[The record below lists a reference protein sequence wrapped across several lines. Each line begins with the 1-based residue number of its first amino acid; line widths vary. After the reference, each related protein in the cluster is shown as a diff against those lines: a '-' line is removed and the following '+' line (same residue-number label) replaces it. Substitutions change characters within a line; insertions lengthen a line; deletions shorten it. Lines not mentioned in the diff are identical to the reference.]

1 MTSANTIPK
10 AVSRSARQWEQAV
23 GTRPAVTVVE
33 PGLWR
38 LTLKNKRITAT
49 QDWRGSLGKTKFAGA
64 SLTVDG
70 KPRPVLG
77 HDEFVKLWK
86 SHGDR
91 TVARPAVLMDVPPGG
106 DLATAPTTV
115 QDVAGQLARA
125 GIEAQAGFAH
135 NRWIISFSLPDDGGG
150 MRLVFTSR
158 KRQWGLSW
166 GDSQVI
172 VGGEDVTRQVGGDI
186 AKALQMLFPS
196 APGAPAAP
204 STGPIAREAG
214 PAVTTNAV
222 SIRRQTVIR
231 T

>member
-70 KPRPVLG
+70 KSRPVLESS
-77 HDEFVKLWK
+77 DFVKLWRT
-86 SHGDR
+86 HGDK
-91 TVARPAVLMDVPPGG
+91 TVARPAALAGIPADG
-106 DLATAPTTV
+106 DLATAPAVV
-115 QDVAGQLARA
+115 QDLVAQFARA
-125 GIEAQAGFAH
+125 GIEARAGFAGS
-135 NRWIISFSLPDDGGG
+135 RWIVGFSLPGTSDGI
-150 MRLVFTSR
+150 RLVVTSR
-158 KRQWGLSW
+158 KRQWAMSW
-166 GDSQVI
+166 RDSQVI
-172 VGGEDVTRQVGGDI
+172 VDGEDVTRQVGGNI
-186 AKALQMLFPS
+186 AKAVQMLFPA
-196 APGAPAAP
+196 APGTPAA
-204 STGPIAREAG
+204 SGTGPVAGEAG